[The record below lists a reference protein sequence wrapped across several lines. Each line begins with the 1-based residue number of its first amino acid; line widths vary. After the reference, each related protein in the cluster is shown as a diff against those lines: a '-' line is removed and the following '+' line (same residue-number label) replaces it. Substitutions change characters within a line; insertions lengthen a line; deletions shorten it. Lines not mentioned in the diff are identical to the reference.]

1 MFIGEMKWIDKSAFL
16 SLLLL
21 FCFWPTPSRARGQAT
36 IGTHSAEINLAVTA
50 TDGSYAIG
58 GAGIEGRQ
66 GDARKAQAFG
76 VGGADVVLIEDVDHR
91 RAHHSR
97 VPSGAQEAERQRG
110 QHDVRGRAEAAHG
123 KPAKTS
129 SEDIEQQ

>member
-1 MFIGEMKWIDKSAFL
+1 MQPRQETGAMFIGEMKWIDKSAFL

-58 GAGIEGRQ
+58 GAGIEGP
-66 GDARKAQAFG
+66 
-76 VGGADVVLIEDVDHR
+76 VLEANVAAKVD
-91 RAHHSR
+91 
-97 VPSGAQEAERQRG
+97 
-110 QHDVRGRAEAAHG
+110 GRWLR
-123 KPAKTS
+123 PAGYSYPQDHEYQTA
-129 SEDIEQQ
+129 